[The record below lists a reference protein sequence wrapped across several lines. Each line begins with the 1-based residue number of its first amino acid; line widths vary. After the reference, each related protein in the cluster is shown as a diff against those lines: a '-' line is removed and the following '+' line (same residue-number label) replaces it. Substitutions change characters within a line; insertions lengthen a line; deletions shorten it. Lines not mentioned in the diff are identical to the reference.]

1 MENEKQIRKR
11 LFRRDLK
18 KELLLMLVSI
28 GGLVL
33 LWWLVYALPGSV
45 RRAMT
50 AAATIF
56 SIPLLIMLYMC
67 ISWLI
72 RVRRWPLTEGT
83 VEEVF
88 LDDKSPLPMV
98 FARVT
103 YDVDDGSRQQLQIVL
118 SAYGDYED
126 GCEPKLQKMLSEN
139 KEKYEN
145 TKIPVFYSP
154 ADPKKGIVVLQ
165 EAKKIGCEDG
175 ADADDT
181 DEADAKSDPGE
192 REEGVAE
199 ASSEFESGYDIEDK
213 ADESADD

>member
-1 MENEKQIRKR
+1 
-11 LFRRDLK
+11 
-18 KELLLMLVSI
+18 MLVSI

-33 LWWLVYALPGSV
+33 LWCLVYALPGSV

-50 AAATIF
+50 AFATIF

-145 TKIPVFYSP
+145 TTIPVFYSP

-165 EAKKIGCEDG
+165 EAKKIACEDG
-175 ADADDT
+175 ADADEA

-192 REEGVAE
+192 LEEPAPDAV
-199 ASSEFESGYDIEDK
+199 SESERSEDIEDN
-213 ADESADD
+213 ADAGADD

>member
-33 LWWLVYALPGSV
+33 LWCLVYALPGSV

-50 AAATIF
+50 AFATIF

-145 TKIPVFYSP
+145 TTIPVFYSP

-165 EAKKIGCEDG
+165 EAKKIEREDG
-175 ADADDT
+175 ADA

-192 REEGVAE
+192 LEEPAPDAV
-199 ASSEFESGYDIEDK
+199 SESERSEDIEDN
-213 ADESADD
+213 ADAGADD

>member
-33 LWWLVYALPGSV
+33 LWCLVYALPGSV

-50 AAATIF
+50 AFATIF

-145 TKIPVFYSP
+145 TTIPVFYSP

-165 EAKKIGCEDG
+165 EAKKIEREDG
-175 ADADDT
+175 ADA

-192 REEGVAE
+192 LEEPAPDAV
-199 ASSEFESGYDIEDK
+199 SESERSEDIEDN
-213 ADESADD
+213 ADAGAED

>member
-33 LWWLVYALPGSV
+33 LWCLVYALPGSV

-50 AAATIF
+50 AFATIF

-145 TKIPVFYSP
+145 TTIPVFYSP

-165 EAKKIGCEDG
+165 EAKKIACADGADGADG
-175 ADADDT
+175 ADAASESDSG
-181 DEADAKSDPGE
+181 ELEEPAPDAVSESE
-192 REEGVAE
+192 R
-199 ASSEFESGYDIEDK
+199 SEDIEDN
-213 ADESADD
+213 ADAGAED